1 MTNETEFIN
10 ALKDPKLK
18 DKAFKLLL
26 DKYQQRLYWHIRK
39 LVITHEDAD
48 DVLQNTF
55 LKIYRNLHNF
65 KQNSSLLTWM
75 YRIAYNE
82 SMNLLSKNGK
92 ILFSNNEEESRKA
105 IDKLE
110 SDVYFEGT
118 EIQLKLQKAILKL
131 PEKQRQVFQMKYF
144 DELKF
149 NEISEITGISEST
162 LKSSYYTAVK
172 HIEEFVMS
180 FQTF

>member
-10 ALKDPKLK
+10 ALKDPRQK

-39 LVITHEDAD
+39 LVLTHEDAD

-55 LKIYRNLHNF
+55 LKIYKNLHNF

-92 ILFSNNEEESRKA
+92 ILFSNNEEESKKA

>member
-1 MTNETEFIN
+1 MTNEIEFIN
-10 ALKDPKLK
+10 ALKDPKQK

-39 LVITHEDAD
+39 LVLTHEDAD

-55 LKIYRNLHNF
+55 LKIYKNLHNF

-92 ILFSNNEEESRKA
+92 ILFSNNEEESKKA

-149 NEISEITGISEST
+149 YEISEITGISEST

>member
-1 MTNETEFIN
+1 MTNEIEFIN
-10 ALKDPKLK
+10 ALKDPRQK

-39 LVITHEDAD
+39 LVLTHEDAD

-55 LKIYRNLHNF
+55 LKIYKNLHNF

-92 ILFSNNEEESRKA
+92 ILFSNNEEESKKA

-149 NEISEITGISEST
+149 YEISEITGISEST

>member
-10 ALKDPKLK
+10 ALKDPRQK
-18 DKAFKLLL
+18 DKAFKLLQ

-75 YRIAYNE
+75 HRIAYNE

-92 ILFSNNEEESRKA
+92 ILFSNNEEESKKA
-105 IDKLE
+105 IEKLE

-118 EIQLKLQKAILKL
+118 EIQLKLQKALLNL
-131 PEKQRQVFQMKYF
+131 PEKQRQVFQMKYCR
-144 DELKF
+144 LHPY
-149 NEISEITGISEST
+149 NHSV
-162 LKSSYYTAVK
+162 SYCCR
-172 HIEEFVMS
+172 
-180 FQTF
+180 